1 MEKHYDLAVYRDRLL
16 QNIQSGSTRSACR
29 LSDSVQVFVNQRRM
43 GSLDGSKGEATLQV
57 RTDGRIE
64 DVQLRSEDGV
74 LLGGLSAPDYGVRN
88 SHIRL
93 DRDTVELR
101 VQNYGEGGS
110 VNALFIPAPGLW
122 RSAKNVLS
130 RVASAAAPG
139 GQLLV
144 VPGMRTMAFTQVLL
158 AVLLAGL
165 VAETL
170 SGGNMLDR
178 SPVPPLVTPVQAP
191 WAAPVSEVTKLQQQI
206 AELSNMQT
214 KAVDTIQAQQQGIAQ
229 LQRTIAKL
237 SANQESVASGVLT
250 VKQEIEQ
257 RRKGAGREVDRLT
270 RMLMSKAQNEQEQL
284 EAEIQS
290 LTVANG
296 KLSKEMSEL
305 EERNQDLKKRLKAAG
320 VDVSKAATPARE
332 RPMVAQATESSP
344 LPEVA
349 EARPSSPQQ
358 PFLFWV
364 SFSDGTSQ
372 ESIDNWVRDMRGR
385 KGTFA
390 DGWQAVEIQPPTEPM
405 ERFLDHIKQAK
416 IVKAVRVSR

>member
-29 LSDSVQVFVNQRRM
+29 VSDSVQVFVNQRRM
-43 GSLDGSKGEATLQV
+43 GSLDGSKGEATLHV

-74 LLGGLSAPDYGVRN
+74 LLGGLSAPEYGARN

-110 VNALFIPAPGLW
+110 VNALFIPAPRLW
-122 RSAKNVLS
+122 RLAKNALF
-130 RVASAAAPG
+130 RVAGAAAPG
-139 GQLLV
+139 GQLV

-165 VAETL
+165 VAETFN
-170 SGGNMLDR
+170 GWKMFER
-178 SPVPPLVTPVQAP
+178 PAATTVVTPVQAP
-191 WAAPVSEVTKLQQQI
+191 WAAPLSEVAKLQQQI
-206 AELSNMQT
+206 GELSHMQT

-237 SANQESVASGVLT
+237 SANQETMASGVLT
-250 VKQEIEQ
+250 VKQEMEQ
-257 RRKGAGREVDRLT
+257 RRKGAGREADRLT

-290 LTVANG
+290 LTVAND

-305 EERNQDLKKRLKAAG
+305 EDRNQDLKKRLRAAG
-320 VDVSKAATPARE
+320 IESSNATPPAVT
-332 RPMVAQATESSP
+332 PATGSTPSSD
-344 LPEVA
+344 VA
-349 EARPSSPQQ
+349 EARPSSTQQ

-364 SFSDGTSQ
+364 TFSDGTSQ
-372 ESIDNWVRDMRGR
+372 ESIDKWVQDMRGR
-385 KGTFA
+385 KGAFA

>member
-1 MEKHYDLAVYRDRLL
+1 MEKHHDLAAYRDRLL
-16 QNIQSGSTRSACR
+16 QNIKSGSTRSACKT
-29 LSDSVQVFVNQRRM
+29 SDSVQVFVNQRRM
-43 GSLDGSKGEATLQV
+43 GSLDGSKGEAELHV
-57 RTDGRIE
+57 RTDDHIE

-74 LLGGLSAPDYGVRN
+74 LLGGLSAPDYGTRTG
-88 SHIRL
+88 HIRL
-93 DRDTVELR
+93 NRDSVELR
-101 VQNYGEGGS
+101 VQNYGQGGS
-110 VNALFIPAPGLW
+110 VNALFTPASSFW
-122 RSAKNVLS
+122 RVAQKALFGA
-130 RVASAAAPG
+130 ASAAAPAS
-139 GQLLV
+139 QFV

-165 VAETL
+165 VTETL
-170 SGGNMLDR
+170 SGGKILQR
-178 SPVPPLVTPVQAP
+178 PAPLPVVTPGQAP
-191 WAAPVSEVTKLQQQI
+191 WAAPLSEVAKLQQQI
-206 AELSNMQT
+206 ADLSNMQT

-229 LQRTIAKL
+229 LQRTIAKV

-290 LTVANG
+290 LTVANDR
-296 KLSKEMSEL
+296 LSKEMSEL

-320 VDVSKAATPARE
+320 VDVSRAATPAQD

-344 LPEVA
+344 LPEA
-349 EARPSSPQQ
+349 SEARPASPQPP

-364 SFSDGTSQ
+364 TFSDGTSE
-372 ESIDNWVRDMRGR
+372 ESIDKWVRDMRGR
-385 KGTFA
+385 KGPFA

-405 ERFLDHIKQAK
+405 ERFIDHIKQAK

>member
-1 MEKHYDLAVYRDRLL
+1 MEKPNDMAEYRDRLL

-29 LSDSVQVFVNQRRM
+29 VSDSVQVFVNQRRM
-43 GSLDGSKGEATLQV
+43 GSLDGSKGQATLHV
-57 RTDGRIE
+57 KTDGRIE

-74 LLGGLSAPDYGVRN
+74 LLGGMSAPDYGARD

-101 VQNYGEGGS
+101 VQNHGQSGS
-110 VNALFIPAPGLW
+110 VNALFIPAPRLW
-122 RSAKNVLS
+122 RSAKKALS
-130 RVASAAAPG
+130 RAAGAMVPA
-139 GQLLV
+139 GQLV

-158 AVLLAGL
+158 AALLVGI
-165 VAETL
+165 VTETFTGWKM
-170 SGGNMLDR
+170 GGH
-178 SPVPPLVTPVQAP
+178 SAPPVVSPVQAP
-191 WAAPVSEVTKLQQQI
+191 WAAPLSEVTKLQQQL
-206 AELSNMQT
+206 AELSQIQT

-229 LQRTIAKL
+229 LQRTIAKV
-237 SANQESVASGVLT
+237 SANQETVASGVLT

-257 RRKGAGREVDRLT
+257 GKKGAGREVDRLT
-270 RMLMSKAQNEQEQL
+270 RMLMSKAHNEQEQL

-290 LTVANG
+290 LTVANDR
-296 KLSKEMSEL
+296 LSKEMSEL

-320 VDVSKAATPARE
+320 VDVSKSATPAQDRTT
-332 RPMVAQATESSP
+332 VAQATESSP
-344 LPEVA
+344 SSEVA
-349 EARPSSPQQ
+349 EARPSSPQP

-364 SFSDGTSQ
+364 TFSDGTSQ
-372 ESIDNWVRDMRGR
+372 ESIDKWVGEMRGR
-385 KGTFA
+385 KGPLA